1 LPFYQNRSHIKG
13 IKATVAGKTHAMR
26 IASITPKADNN
37 QLYKVLLNFLG
48 ATGKD
53 VTPGVNMDVE
63 FIMTEM
69 GVIGNHSVPL
79 GAVFED
85 NGRRCVWV
93 VNADS
98 TVTRREVTVK
108 DIASDGTATI
118 TGGLDG
124 SETIVK
130 AGTHALQEGEK
141 VRIINQ
147 TSETNVGGLL

>member
-1 LPFYQNRSHIKG
+1 
-13 IKATVAGKTHAMR
+13 
-26 IASITPKADNN
+26 
-37 QLYKVLLNFLG
+37 
-48 ATGKD
+48 
-53 VTPGVNMDVE
+53 MDVE
-63 FIMTEM
+63 FIMTQT
-69 GVIGNHSVPL
+69 GVIGSHSVPL

-98 TVTRREVTVK
+98 TVTRREVHVK
-108 DIASDGTATI
+108 DIASDGTVTI

-141 VRIINQ
+141 VKIIDKA
-147 TSETNVGGLL
+147 SETNVGGLL